1 MNRVVHQVQ
10 ARKLLVNFHFQEL
23 QWKCLVLLIL
33 SCIYLAIGVEDRFPL
48 FHIQLNYSA
57 LPKIHLETL
66 QSDLYFDFE
75 KSEVD
80 FRLQFARPDLI
91 FWR

>member
-1 MNRVVHQVQ
+1 
-10 ARKLLVNFHFQEL
+10 
-23 QWKCLVLLIL
+23 VLLIL

-66 QSDLYFDFE
+66 PNGLYFDFE
-75 KSEVD
+75 KLEVD
-80 FRLQFARPDLI
+80 FRLQFVRPELI

>member
-1 MNRVVHQVQ
+1 M
-10 ARKLLVNFHFQEL
+10 
-23 QWKCLVLLIL
+23 
-33 SCIYLAIGVEDRFPL
+33 EDRFL
-48 FHIQLNYSA
+48 QFHIQLNYSA

-80 FRLQFARPDLI
+80 FRLQFARPELI

>member
-1 MNRVVHQVQ
+1 MNRVGRQVQ
-10 ARKLLVNFHFQEL
+10 VRKLLVNFHFQEQ
-23 QWKCLVLLIL
+23 QWRSLVLLIL
-33 SCIYLAIGVEDRFPL
+33 WCIYLAIGVEDRFPL
-48 FHIQLNYSA
+48 FHIQLNCSA

-80 FRLQFARPDLI
+80 FRLQFARPELI